1 MVIRAVFSAVVN
13 RLPYSDRIP
22 TILTNVLNETDSDE
36 EFESPMNEC
45 AQESTRERIHS
56 KLLRNR
62 GPITPTSASGSGLG
76 LSSFGDGLHKVDE
89 IDEIEYELR
98 QRNVSK
104 NQGMTQGQRERIKG
118 IINDDDDLTIN
129 DLNYCDICDT
139 IPSVSPMS
147 INKLSEKHSR
157 TNSSGLTRVAFVDT
171 PITLDSLPEMSP
183 KLFQDN
189 ILEDEKQRDLR
200 VKQFLNDQ
208 NLKFDAL
215 INNNIEDFFK
225 QQQDAF
231 EEVVDPESS
240 RGLFSKI
247 VYGGVKEVMAR
258 ISYVKKKFEQDS
270 QLDICE
276 SAFSDDVGPT
286 DIRFESKSSSPGFTT
301 PNMTFAPLSRGPSET
316 STPRIPTKAN
326 YGNKM
331 STLGD
336 HELLLDSLD
345 HETKL
350 KLLSL
355 LQKDLGVPVKK
366 PTLDDPFSFEDL
378 ASREPELALD
388 KLQSFLIISIKLLII
403 GFKLIIPASKY
414 IYIRFQN
421 NQMYFFNKKNMNKIF
436 DLIMWFMRSLE
447 AKFEDNEEF
456 IDRVYNHEFSIE
468 DPELNEAEL
477 TVIGSFTKF
486 QQDSKKHLDIL
497 VRQVSDKATS
507 MIDKHIQKSLAAESN
522 NSWKRAALE
531 YAWTNYLHTGKE
543 NHNYMEDPRY
553 SIYFSNRNTNKDS
566 LRSNAS
572 SPFGTPKS
580 PANSSTNASPSV
592 SATPSQ
598 AGTSPLEMSRSN
610 SFGSNP
616 KTASTDSLQE
626 LSMFRIAERFVD
638 EIG

>member
-36 EFESPMNEC
+36 EFESPINEC
-45 AQESTRERIHS
+45 AQESTRERIHN

-62 GPITPTSASGSGLG
+62 GPIAPTSASGSGLG

-104 NQGMTQGQRERIKG
+104 SQGVSREQRERIKG

-129 DLNYCDICDT
+129 DLNYCDTCDT

-157 TNSSGLTRVAFVDT
+157 TDSSGLTRVAFVDT
-171 PITLDSLPEMSP
+171 PLTLDSLPEISP

-189 ILEDEKQRDLR
+189 ILEDENQRDLR

-240 RGLFSKI
+240 RGLFSKL
-247 VYGGVKEVMAR
+247 VYGGVKEVMAHLP
-258 ISYVKKKFEQDS
+258 YMKKFEQDS
-270 QLDICE
+270 QLEISE
-276 SAFSDDVGPT
+276 SALSDDVGPG
-286 DIRFESKSSSPGFTT
+286 DIRFECKSSSPGYTT
-301 PNMTFAPLSRGPSET
+301 PSMTLAPLSRGPSET
-316 STPRIPTKAN
+316 STQRIPPELN

-331 STLGD
+331 ATLSD

-350 KLLSL
+350 KLFSL
-355 LQKDLGVPVKK
+355 LQKDLGVPVEN
-366 PTLDDPFSFEDL
+366 PGLDDPLSSEDQ
-378 ASREPELALD
+378 APRERELALD
-388 KLQSFLIISIKLLII
+388 KLQSFLIISVKLLII

-414 IYIRFQN
+414 IYIRFHN
-421 NQMYFFNKKNMNKIF
+421 NKMYLFNKKNTNKIF

-447 AKFEDNEEF
+447 AKFQDNEEF

-477 TVIGSFTKF
+477 TAIGTFTKF

-497 VRQVSDKATS
+497 LRQVSDKASS
-507 MIDKHIQKSLAAESN
+507 MVDKHIQKSLATESN

-553 SIYFSNRNTNKDS
+553 SIYFSNRNMNKES
-566 LRSNAS
+566 LRSNS
-572 SPFGTPKS
+572 CSPFAKPTS
-580 PANSSTNASPSV
+580 PANSTTDVSPSG

-598 AGTSPLEMSRSN
+598 AETSPLEMSRSN

-616 KTASTDSLQE
+616 KSASTDSLQE